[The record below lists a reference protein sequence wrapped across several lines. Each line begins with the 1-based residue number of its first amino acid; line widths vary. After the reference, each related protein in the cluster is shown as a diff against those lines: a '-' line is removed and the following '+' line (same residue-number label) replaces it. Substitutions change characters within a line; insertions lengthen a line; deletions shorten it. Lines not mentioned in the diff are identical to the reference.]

1 MSSLYLYLYTV
12 RGIRAYNMPA
22 RFLRNELPSL
32 LRLFALVLGGG
43 RERKGGGAAPAPPSS
58 AKAISEANF
67 KNYGRR
73 LHKFCFLPADPT
85 ASYFLVPRLRIAPLA
100 SRPLIAPFS
109 RYFRRRRVASV
120 DKGGH
125 LAARPRRFGRPAS
138 AFRSGRASFARP
150 RSTRC
155 GRGPP

>member
-1 MSSLYLYLYTV
+1 MYASTISPKRARPTFSPSSF
-12 RGIRAYNMPA
+12 
-22 RFLRNELPSL
+22 RFC
-32 LRLFALVLGGG
+32 FKVG
-43 RERKGGGAAPAPPSS
+43 RGGAAGGDAALAPHP

-67 KNYGRR
+67 KNCGLR

-85 ASYFLVPRLRIAPLA
+85 AFYIPVPRFRIAPLV

-138 AFRSGRASFARP
+138 AFRSGRASFTRP
-150 RSTRC
+150 WSTRC
-155 GRGPP
+155 GCGPP